1 MTENATET
9 TAAEEAEFSYPVTI
23 EDAGPGTK
31 KISVEIPAERI
42 ASKLEENFKELR
54 STAAIPGF
62 RPGHAPRKLI
72 EKKFS
77 NDVRDQVRRQLIG
90 ESYSQA
96 IEKNSLNI
104 IGEPQF
110 DNAEDIKLPESGPLN
125 FSFHVEVQPEFAIPE
140 LKGIKVKK
148 PRVEAT
154 EENVEQAMSNL
165 KEQQG
170 TLVPVEGRGV
180 EPKDFLLSDV
190 HAKVDGQV
198 VAHQHD
204 AQIVA
209 RPGRLMNIQID
220 DLDQKLAG
228 LKPGE
233 KRSFTVHAPENH
245 PAEAMRNK
253 DVEIEIALK
262 DLKKLELAVIDQEFL
277 DSLGFSN
284 ETELRDALREQLVE
298 RITYDVQNAQHI
310 QVRKYL
316 LDNVQM
322 ELPAKMSDRQADR
335 VVNRRAMELLSRG
348 ISREQIEANVQALR
362 TGSKEEAQRE
372 LKLFFILQ
380 KIAND
385 FEVEVDEAELNGRI
399 AMLAAYRGERP
410 EKLKQQMAK
419 DGSLSN
425 LYVQMREQKAL
436 DKILESAEIEEVDPK
451 SLAAEPQPGE
461 QAAPAQPEE
470 PKA

>member
-1 MTENATET
+1 MTENASET
-9 TAAEEAEFSYPVTI
+9 TTTEEAEFQYPVKV

-31 KISVEIPAERI
+31 KISIEIPAERI

-54 STAAIPGF
+54 ATAVLPGF
-62 RPGHAPRKLI
+62 RPGHAPRKLV
-72 EKKFS
+72 EKKFA
-77 NDVRDQVRRQLIG
+77 NDVRDQVRRQLIS

-110 DNAEDIKLPESGPLN
+110 DNPEGIALPDEGALN
-125 FSFHVEVQPEFAIPE
+125 FSFSVEVQPEFTLPE
-140 LKGIKVKK
+140 LKGVKVKK
-148 PRVEAT
+148 PKVQVT
-154 EENVEQAMSNL
+154 DENVEQAMTNL

-170 TLVPVEGRGV
+170 SLVPVEDRGV
-180 EPKDFLLSDV
+180 EAKDFLTADV
-190 HAKVDGQV
+190 HAKVDGNI

-204 AQIVA
+204 AQLVA
-209 RPGRLMNIQID
+209 RAGRLMSIQID

-233 KRSFTVHAPENH
+233 KRSFTVHAAENH
-245 PAEAMRNK
+245 PSEAMRNK

-262 DLKKLELAVIDQEFL
+262 DLKKLEPAVIDQEFL
-277 DSLGFSN
+277 ESLGFNN
-284 ETELRDALREQLVE
+284 ENELREALREQLVE
-298 RITYDVQNAQHI
+298 RIGYDVQNAQHQ

-316 LDNVQM
+316 LDNVTM
-322 ELPAKMSDRQADR
+322 ELPEKMSDRQADR
-335 VVNRRAMELLSRG
+335 VVNRRAMDLLSRG
-348 ISREQIEANVQALR
+348 VSREQIEANVQSLR

-385 FEVEVDEAELNGRI
+385 FAVDVEEPEMNGRI
-399 AMLAAYRGERP
+399 AMLAAYRGLRP

-419 DGSLSN
+419 DGSLQN
-425 LYVQMREQKAL
+425 LYIQMREQKAL
-436 DKILESAEIEEVDPK
+436 DKILETAEIEEVDVTAAQ
-451 SLAAEPQPGE
+451 AAEAAEGE
-461 QAAPAQPEE
+461 KENKEE
-470 PKA
+470 K